1 MNVTP
6 ADDLRLMWSLS
17 EQPVGASLLTY
28 RPNDREDGY
37 FLLLASPEVK
47 ATLARAGFEG
57 FSSSPEELDD
67 FIKLQLGKW
76 KTMVNDAGI
85 QPE

>member
-1 MNVTP
+1 MDEAGVTGFDMDAWAGFVAP
-6 ADDLRLMWSLS
+6 AKTPPD
-17 EQPVGASLLTY
+17 VIALLNKEM
-28 RPNDREDGY
+28 RNIID
-37 FLLLASPEVK
+37 SPETK

-57 FSSSPEELDD
+57 YSSSPQELED

-76 KTMVNDAGI
+76 EKMVKDAGI